1 MFYKAKR
8 LLVSFSKYR
17 KAFVNYSFGR
27 FKFIEIFLL
36 WLREK
41 MTRSQFLILSGIMVG
56 FSAGFAGVL
65 LKVLV
70 HRVQFF
76 VNNEIPFNER
86 IFAFALF
93 PMLGIFFTAFV
104 MKYFFGGKDD
114 RVFSDLLVDI
124 SERRSKIRRS
134 KMYSQIIQSA
144 ITVGFG
150 GSVGVETPNAITGS
164 AIGSNYAQRYRLG
177 FKERTLLLA
186 SGAAAG
192 IASLFDAPIAGV
204 MFAYEVL
211 LMGIVFTDLIPLVI
225 AAICGSLVSS
235 ILVDD
240 QALFHFLESEGF
252 HYGNTFYYVILGL
265 LTGFYARYYLVAGTR
280 INRYFQRFGKRK
292 LRAALLGGGLV
303 SLLCVMFPPLY
314 GEGYMNISTL
324 HEGNIDHI
332 IHESLFKYF
341 SLSPLVIII
350 FLGLA
355 VMMKAVATGLTLHA
369 GGSGGNF
376 APSLVSGGMLGYLF
390 GYTLQ
395 ILGITDIPTTNFM
408 LVGMAGVMSG
418 VWYSP
423 MTGIFLI
430 AEISSGYEL
439 LVPLMIVSIMSFVIN
454 RFFSQVNPNYSD
466 LADKGE
472 IFTTRQDRNILMHI
486 SLRSC
491 LNPMTLQIQI
501 TEPFQQVL
509 NKVRSSNQNTIAVVG
524 ENNKY
529 LGIIDR
535 EHLRPYLLG
544 EKGID
549 GMGVNQLLSSSSF
562 EITQKDSVKKVIKM
576 FDEAD
581 VWQLPLIDSSR
592 KFIGFVSRSAILK
605 NYRLLLRE
613 YSEA

>member
-1 MFYKAKR
+1 MFYKIKR
-8 LLVSFSKYR
+8 LLTSFSKYR
-17 KAFVNYSFGR
+17 RAFINYSFGS

-41 MTRSQFLILSGIMVG
+41 LTRSQFLILSGILVG

-76 VNNEIPFNER
+76 VNNEIPFKER
-86 IFAFALF
+86 VFAFAVF
-93 PMLGIFFTAFV
+93 PMLGIFLTTVV
-104 MKYFFGGKDD
+104 MKYFFGGRDD

-124 SERRSKIRRS
+124 SERRSKVRSS

-164 AIGSNYAQRYRLG
+164 AVGSNFAQRYRLG

-235 ILVDD
+235 ILVGDE
-240 QALFHFLESEGF
+240 LIFHFLESEGF
-252 HYGNTFYYVILGL
+252 HYSNTFYYVILGL
-265 LTGFYARYYLVAGTR
+265 LTGFYARYYLVVGIR
-280 INRYFQRFGKRK
+280 INHYFERFKKRR
-292 LRAALLGGGLV
+292 LRAALLGGAVV

-314 GEGYMNISTL
+314 GEGYMSINTL
-324 HEGNIDHI
+324 HNGSIDRMVHD
-332 IHESLFKYF
+332 SLFQYF
-341 SLSPLVIII
+341 TLSPLVIIV
-350 FLGLA
+350 FLGLV

-390 GYTLQ
+390 GYILQTL
-395 ILGITDIPTTNFM
+395 GVSDIPTTNFM

-418 VWYSP
+418 VWYAP

-430 AEISSGYEL
+430 AEISSGYQL
-439 LVPLMIVSIMSFVIN
+439 LVPLMIVSVMAFAIN
-454 RFFSQVNPNYSD
+454 RFFSQINPNYSE

-486 SLRSC
+486 PLASC
-491 LNPMTLQIQI
+491 LNPSTVKVQL
-501 TEPFQQVL
+501 TEPFSQVL

-524 ENNKY
+524 EANKY

-544 EKGID
+544 EREIE
-549 GMGVNQLLSSSSF
+549 GVEVKQLLSSSSF
-562 EITQKDSVKKVIKM
+562 EITRKDSVKKIIKM

-581 VWQLPLIDSSR
+581 VWQLPLIDDSR
-592 KFIGFVSRSAILK
+592 KFVGFVSRSSILK

>member
-1 MFYKAKR
+1 MLYKVKR
-8 LLVSFSKYR
+8 LAVNFLKFR
-17 KAFVNYSFGR
+17 KAFVNYSFR
-27 FKFIEIFLL
+27 KFKFAEIFLL

-41 MTRSQFLILSGIMVG
+41 LTRSQFLILSGIMVG
-56 FSAGFAGVL
+56 FTAGFAGVL

-70 HRVQFF
+70 HRVQTF
-76 VNNEIPFNER
+76 VNTGIPFEER

-93 PMLGIFFTAFV
+93 PALGIFLTAV
-104 MKYFFGGKDD
+104 VVKYFFGGKND
-114 RVFSDLLVDI
+114 RVFSGLLVDI
-124 SERRSKIRRS
+124 SQRRSKIRSS
-134 KMYSQIIQSA
+134 KMYSQILQSA

-225 AAICGSLVSS
+225 AAICGSLVST

-252 HYGNTFYYVILGL
+252 YYKNTFYYILLGL
-265 LTGFYARYYLVAGTR
+265 VTGFYARYYLVVGTR
-280 INRYFQRFGKRK
+280 INRYFKRYEK
-292 LRAALLGGGLV
+292 RTLRGALLGGIGV
-303 SLLCVMFPPLY
+303 SLLCVVFPPLY
-314 GEGYMNISTL
+314 GEGYLNINTL
-324 HEGNIDHI
+324 HHGDIDYI
-332 IHESLFKYF
+332 LHESLFRYF
-341 SLSPLVIII
+341 GVSSLTIII

-355 VMMKAVATGLTLHA
+355 VVMKAVATGLTLHS

-390 GYTLQ
+390 GYVLQ
-395 ILGITDIPTTNFM
+395 TIGVTDIPTTNFM
-408 LVGMAGVMSG
+408 LVGMAGVMAG
-418 VWYSP
+418 VWYAP

-430 AEISSGYEL
+430 AEISSGYQL
-439 LVPLMIVSIMSFVIN
+439 LVPLMIVAVMSFVIN

-472 IFTTRQDRNILMHI
+472 IFTTRQDQNLLVHI
-486 SLRSC
+486 ALKDC
-491 LNPMTLQIQI
+491 LNPLTLKVDIN
-501 TEPFQQVL
+501 ESLQQVL
-509 NKVRSSNQNTIAVVG
+509 NKVRSSNQNTIAVVNN
-524 ENNKY
+524 ENKY

-535 EHLRPYLLG
+535 EHLRPYLVNPSEAEG
-544 EKGID
+544 V
-549 GMGVNQLLSSSSF
+549 GVNQLLSSSSF
-562 EITQKDSVKKVIKM
+562 EIKHEDSVMKVIKM

-581 VWQLPLIDSSR
+581 VWQLPLIDAER
-592 KFIGFVSRSAILK
+592 KFEGFVSRSAILK
-605 NYRLLLRE
+605 NYRSLLRE
-613 YSEA
+613 FSDV